1 MNDQLF
7 EMLLSLFEQA
17 LTNRCDQLIDQ
28 KASQDLDELSLD
40 RDPFFQEHQAASDKS
55 MRVLTSAEQLKL
67 TKPAIQFLYQFMHTG
82 LVNSFQFEE
91 IMHMILDSEEAYVT
105 LADLREIIHQVL
117 AEFLPAKDLIMLEF
131 ALNLETIPT
140 TMH

>member
-28 KASQDLDELSLD
+28 KASQDLEDASFD
-40 RDPFFQEHQAASDKS
+40 AGGFFQVYQQASQKS
-55 MRVLTSAEQLKL
+55 MRVLTRAEQLKL
-67 TKPAIQFLYQFMHTG
+67 TKPAIQFLFRFVHTG
-82 LVNSFQFEE
+82 LVSSSQFEE
-91 IMHMILDSEEAYVT
+91 IMDMVLDSEHAYVT
-105 LADLREIIHQVL
+105 LAELREIIHQVL
-117 AEFLPAKDLIMLEF
+117 TEFSSVRDLIMLEF
-131 ALNLETIPT
+131 ALNLETLPT